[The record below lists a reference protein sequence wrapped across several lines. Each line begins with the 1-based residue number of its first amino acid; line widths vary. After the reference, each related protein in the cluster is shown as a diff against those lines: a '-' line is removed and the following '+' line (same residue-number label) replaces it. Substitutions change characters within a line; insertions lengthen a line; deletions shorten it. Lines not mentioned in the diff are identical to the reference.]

1 MSKEEIEMRIVEW
14 NELPE
19 HMQISEVKR
28 YYDILKK
35 KQVELVLKRMFDVFF
50 SLVLLVILS
59 PIMVILAIWIK
70 LDSEG
75 SVFFRQERV
84 TTYGN
89 LFYIHKF
96 RTMISDAEK
105 IGSQITLKEDT
116 RITTLGKKLRKYR
129 LDELPQLIDI
139 LKGDMSFVGTRPEV
153 PKYVQNYTNEM
164 KATLL
169 LPAGLTS
176 EASIR
181 YKDEAAVLNDEKNV
195 QKKYIEDILPKKM
208 EWNLYSL
215 EHFSLKRDIQIM
227 IKTAIEVL
235 K

>member
-1 MSKEEIEMRIVEW
+1 MRIVEW

-50 SLVLLVILS
+50 SLVLLIILS

>member
-1 MSKEEIEMRIVEW
+1 MRIVEW

-50 SLVLLVILS
+50 SLVLLIILS

-105 IGSQITLKEDT
+105 IGSQITLKKDT

-181 YKDEAAVLNDEKNV
+181 YKDEAVVLNDEKNV